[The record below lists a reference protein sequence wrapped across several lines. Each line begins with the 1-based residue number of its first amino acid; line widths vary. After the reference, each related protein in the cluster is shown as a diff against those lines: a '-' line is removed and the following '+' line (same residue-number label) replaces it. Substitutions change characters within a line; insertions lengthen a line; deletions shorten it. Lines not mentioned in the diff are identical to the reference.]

1 MIFPL
6 PRTGPSNLCKLQLT
20 TKIKLSN
27 FSLAAK
33 PIAPKDS
40 GSSISPSPKNA
51 QTFLPSSLIKPLLIK
66 YFMYLA

>member
-1 MIFPL
+1 MIFPFPL
-6 PRTGPSNLCKLQLT
+6 TGPSNLCKLQLT

-40 GSSISPSPKNA
+40 GSSVSPSPNKH
-51 QTFLPSSLIKPLLIK
+51 QIFLPSL
-66 YFMYLA
+66 